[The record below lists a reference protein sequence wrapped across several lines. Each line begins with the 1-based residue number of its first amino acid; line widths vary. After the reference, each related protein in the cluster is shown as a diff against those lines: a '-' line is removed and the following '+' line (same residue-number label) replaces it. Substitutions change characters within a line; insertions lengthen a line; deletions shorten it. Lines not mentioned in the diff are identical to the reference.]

1 MNLREIIKPVLV
13 EWPMSDN
20 LDPISFEVN
29 RLVSQLDDVAYAYEV
44 KWGAGFLEATAAS
57 TNPELAKKWQSQ
69 VDKLNDAISGRDI
82 ATLRAIVD
90 GCRRGYSRL
99 EENAYS
105 HGLKPKDD
113 VVIFSYNQG
122 STIFRVVRLVQDEYR
137 AKHPGEDNVVV
148 LSCEAMCR
156 LFPKGWY
163 AEYNKI
169 EQKADK
175 VGTVSTAAYDW
186 DKGDPLPDEFEIPL

>member
-1 MNLREIIKPVLV
+1 MNLREILKPVLV

-20 LDPISFEVN
+20 LDPISFEIN

-44 KWGAGFLEATAAS
+44 KWGAGYLEATAAS
-57 TNPELAKKWQSQ
+57 TNPDLAAKWQSQ
-69 VDKLNDAISGRDI
+69 VDKLNDAISSRDI

-113 VVIFSYNQG
+113 PVIFSYNKG
-122 STIFRVVRLVQDEYR
+122 STIFRVVRLVQDEWR

-156 LFPKGWY
+156 VYPKAWFN
-163 AEYNKI
+163 EYKKI
-169 EQKADK
+169 EEKKDAI
-175 VGTVSTAAYDW
+175 GTVSNAGYDW
-186 DKGDPLPDEFEIPL
+186 DTGDESPWK